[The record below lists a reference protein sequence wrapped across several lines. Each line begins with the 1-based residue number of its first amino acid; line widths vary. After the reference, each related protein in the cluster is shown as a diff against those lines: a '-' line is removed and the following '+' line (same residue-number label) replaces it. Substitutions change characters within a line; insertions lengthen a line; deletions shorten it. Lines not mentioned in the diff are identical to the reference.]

1 MTDVNAAA
9 VPIRSPRMARGAAV
23 QEWRAGWR
31 VIVASLYGYIL
42 VSIGMMSMGAFMA
55 PMQQAFH
62 WNRSEFSIGLTALA
76 VVGVIFAPL
85 TGIMIDRYGPRV
97 VAAVGSLM
105 VGGSF
110 ALFGTASG
118 SVGYWFAL
126 WLVYSVSVQL
136 IMPTTWSVA
145 TSAAFTVSRGIAIA
159 VTMAGSGLAA
169 LIFPVTANV
178 LIEHFDFRLAF
189 FAMGSVAG
197 LGGGLISWLA
207 LPARAPRPR
216 PSAAAVHAEPLA
228 APGLTVRQGLHS
240 LTFYKLC
247 IALFITNLVI
257 FALVVH
263 LIPLLVAAGLK
274 QSTAALVS
282 SSFGLSLIGAK
293 IVAGF
298 ALDRFPGWVVTA
310 VGALILLI
318 AAAMLA
324 LPVRG
329 VGWALAAVL
338 VFGAADG
345 ALAPT
350 FAYLASR
357 YLGLRSFGRLF
368 GMMSSLYALALAFGP
383 VLAGMVFDLTG
394 SYRLFLIAA
403 IVALLFAIAL
413 LATLGRYPDF
423 GRPAPQ

>member
-1 MTDVNAAA
+1 MTDVNAATA
-9 VPIRSPRMARGAAV
+9 PTSSPRSERSAAV
-23 QEWRAGWR
+23 EEWRVGWR

-76 VVGVIFAPL
+76 IIGVIFAPL
-85 TGIMIDRYGPRV
+85 TGIMIDRYGPRL
-97 VAAVGSLM
+97 VATLGSLM

-110 ALFGTASG
+110 ALFGTASS

-169 LIFPVTANV
+169 LIFPVTANL
-178 LIEHFDFRLAF
+178 LIERFDFRLAY
-189 FAMGSVAG
+189 FAMGIAAG
-197 LGGGLISWLA
+197 LAGGLISWLA
-207 LPARAPRPR
+207 LPAHASR
-216 PSAAAVHAEPLA
+216 PSAAAVQA
-228 APGLTVRQGLHS
+228 ASPATGLTVREGLRS

-247 IALFITNLVI
+247 IALFLTNLII

-263 LIPLLVAAGLK
+263 LIPLLVAGGLK
-274 QSTAALVS
+274 QSTAALVA

-298 ALDRFPGWVVTA
+298 ALDRFPGWLVTA
-310 VGALILLI
+310 IGTLILLI

-324 LPVRG
+324 LPARG

-350 FAYLASR
+350 YAYLASR

-383 VLAGMVFDLTG
+383 VLAGMAFDLTS
-394 SYRLFLIAA
+394 SYRPFLIGA
-403 IVALLFAIAL
+403 ILALLVAIAL

-423 GRPAPQ
+423 GQPEPR